1 MSIKLGSKKKEVK
14 SNFKLIPGAVM
25 GYALLLT
32 VSCTPGSCFEET
44 NAYVKASFHLYSNR
58 KMTAPDSLTLYGI
71 GNDSVRYKKA
81 LRVQPAFIPLNASE
95 EKCRFVIRI
104 NGITDTIS
112 FSYSTFVHLIS
123 KECGYTYYH
132 NLDSVNST
140 LHNIDSIHINQR
152 IVTNLNGTNITIYY

>member
-1 MSIKLGSKKKEVK
+1 MKGKF
-14 SNFKLIPGAVM
+14 NLIRGVLF
-25 GYALLLT
+25 GYALLMF

-44 NAYVKASFHLYSNR
+44 NSYVKADFLLYSNR
-58 KMTAPDSLTLYGI
+58 KITAPDSLTLYGI
-71 GNDSVRYKKA
+71 GSDSIRYKKA
-81 LRVQPAFIPLNASE
+81 SRVQPALIPLNASDDN
-95 EKCRFVIRI
+95 CSFVIRI

-140 LHNIDSIHINQR
+140 LHNIDSIYINQR
-152 IVTNLNGTNITIYY
+152 IVTNLNGTNISIYY